1 MPKERSFRSK
11 TKSCAAEAY
20 DSVRRIKCMPNNGE
34 VLPGL
39 QENEYAIYSGELGNK
54 ETDAHSREI
63 ETATEH
69 TDAREAAAMTDALVQ
84 KKRARRNYKKRQRRN
99 SNLKIYL
106 AVKKIKNNLKFKN
119 INVSSSVGGEKTD
132 RDEDT
137 YISLNFKLSFTLS
150 LFSILQNKHLNL
162 NYAVGTLRRT
172 VAEFFH
178 ELFLNKKGA

>member
-1 MPKERSFRSK
+1 
-11 TKSCAAEAY
+11 
-20 DSVRRIKCMPNNGE
+20 
-34 VLPGL
+34 
-39 QENEYAIYSGELGNK
+39 
-54 ETDAHSREI
+54 
-63 ETATEH
+63 
-69 TDAREAAAMTDALVQ
+69 MTDALVQ